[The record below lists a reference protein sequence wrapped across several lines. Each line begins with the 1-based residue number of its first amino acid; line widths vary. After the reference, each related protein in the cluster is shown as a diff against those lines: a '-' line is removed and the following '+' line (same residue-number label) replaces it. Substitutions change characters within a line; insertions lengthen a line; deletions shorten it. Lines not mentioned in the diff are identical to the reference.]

1 MGKRK
6 ALHNASFTMPRRAL
20 RALLADLEADSD
32 EEDDVQT
39 ERVADVVTPWGPLV
53 QELSMVLQKGGTCK
67 VPFVHPAA
75 LLYLGWGEHR
85 VL

>member
-39 ERVADVVTPWGPLV
+39 ERVADVVTPWGPL
-53 QELSMVLQKGGTCK
+53 LSMVLQKGGTCK

-75 LLYLGWGEHR
+75 LLYFGWGEHR